1 MEADYADREVVRV
14 HRPFHLIDAESYE
27 RRYRTAGG
35 EPLPAG
41 YYSVTWPLAVRVRR
55 FDEQARFAGPFATR
69 AAAEA
74 AGGPASTSMLWRQGM
89 PERRRGFVAGAAKG
103 VTDRRRAVVG
113 P

>member
-35 EPLPAG
+35 QSLASG
-41 YYSVTWPLAVRVRR
+41 YYSVTWPATVRVRR
-55 FDEQARFAGPFATR
+55 FDEQARFVGPFPTR

-74 AGGPASTSMLWRQGM
+74 VAGSPSTSTPWRQGM
-89 PERRRGFVAGAAKG
+89 PERRRCALVGARRG
-103 VTDRRRAVVG
+103 PTDRRRAVS